1 MDVDVAIVG
10 GGMVGASLALAL
22 RDLGIRVVLIEAV
35 APNSSAQPSFDDRTT
50 ALGNASRRIFESLDV
65 WTAVAPQAA
74 AIRTIHVSDAGRFG
88 FARLRA
94 EEQGI
99 EAFGY
104 VVANRVIGTAL
115 WQKLQAS
122 QSIALRVPA
131 TPEDI
136 EISEAGATF
145 GIVGD
150 GGPEQINARL
160 IVAADGAHS
169 SVRAAAD
176 IEAGVEDYDQVA
188 IVANVATDRPHDGT
202 AYERFTPSGP
212 LAVLPLYDGSYGV
225 IWSCRPEDAAGVMS
239 LDEDNYLRELQTR
252 FGWRAGRF
260 VRVGRRA
267 SYPLRLTR
275 SATTTATR
283 TVLIGNAAQALH
295 PVAGQGFNLGLRDA
309 AMLAEV
315 IANAGLAD
323 VGAPILLQRFAEW
336 RAADRSGVV
345 RFTDNLVKLFGSSR
359 PGVGLL
365 RNLGLLMFDLAP
377 PAKSALARV
386 SAGFG
391 GPTPRLARGLSVRE
405 GLATGA
411 QRRESQEAPAARRGA
426 TGAQREE
433 SREAPAARREAT
445 GAQREESREAP
456 AARRE
461 ANGSSDRAAS
471 DRAVGEGIPSG
482 DEHRRASP

>member
-22 RDLGIRVVLIEAV
+22 RDLGIRVVLIEGV
-35 APNSSAQPSFDDRTT
+35 VPNSGVQPSFDDRTT
-50 ALGNASRRIFESLDV
+50 ALGNASRRIFESLGV
-65 WTAVAPQAA
+65 WAGVASEAA

-99 EAFGY
+99 DAFGY
-104 VVANRVIGTAL
+104 VVANRVIGAAL
-115 WQKLQAS
+115 WQKLQAA
-122 QSIALRVPA
+122 QSIVLRVPA
-131 TPEDI
+131 TPQDL
-136 EISEAGATF
+136 EISAAGASF
-145 GIVGD
+145 SLVGAD
-150 GGPEQINARL
+150 GRREQVKAHL
-160 IVAADGAHS
+160 VVAADGAHS

-176 IEAGVEDYDQVA
+176 IEAGIEDYGQVA
-188 IVANVATDRPHDGT
+188 IVANVAADRAHDGT

-225 IWSCRPEDAAGVMS
+225 IWSCRPADAVSVMS
-239 LDEDNYLRELQTR
+239 LDDDSYLRELQTR

-267 SYPLRLTR
+267 SYPLKLTR
-275 SATTTATR
+275 AATTTATR

-315 IANAGLAD
+315 IANAGVAD
-323 VGAPILLQRFAEW
+323 VGAPMLLQRFSEW

-345 RFTDNLVKLFGSSR
+345 RFTDGLVKLFGSSR

-391 GPTPRLARGLSVRE
+391 GPTPRLARGLS
-405 GLATGA
+405 LHY
-411 QRRESQEAPAARRGA
+411 
-426 TGAQREE
+426 
-433 SREAPAARREAT
+433 
-445 GAQREESREAP
+445 
-456 AARRE
+456 
-461 ANGSSDRAAS
+461 GSP
-471 DRAVGEGIPSG
+471 DRAVSEGIPSG
-482 DEHRRASP
+482 AEQPRTGS